1 MWYIELDGEIL
12 PTPYQTYDACM
23 AEIKRL
29 QETMIG
35 VCLYPVLK

>member
-1 MWYIELDGEIL
+1 MWYIELDGTLL
-12 PTPYQTYDACM
+12 PTPYQRYEDCM

-29 QETMIG
+29 QKTMIG